1 MDTQDLTRL
10 LIKRGVEVERHFDKY
25 KLIDLFYKYV
35 LPLPQRKHRPN
46 RKGLLLAQSQQ
57 LLDKLKLVPP
67 TTTNKL
73 MKNHA
78 VKRSALD
85 RNDVPLKKQG
95 LINSPLTSDS
105 NQKVPLKLAVNFKRK
120 VIKLGSSTI
129 STEVQPVTTSTTH
142 SNSTATQK
150 VQTTAEP
157 PEKKA
162 RAKITWP

>member
-1 MDTQDLTRL
+1 MNESNITCLNKLTQSFNVLQ
-10 LIKRGVEVERHFDKY
+10 RGVEVERHFDKY

-78 VKRSALD
+78 VKRS
-85 RNDVPLKKQG
+85 
-95 LINSPLTSDS
+95 
-105 NQKVPLKLAVNFKRK
+105 
-120 VIKLGSSTI
+120 
-129 STEVQPVTTSTTH
+129 
-142 SNSTATQK
+142 
-150 VQTTAEP
+150 EP
-157 PEKKA
+157 F
-162 RAKITWP
+162 R